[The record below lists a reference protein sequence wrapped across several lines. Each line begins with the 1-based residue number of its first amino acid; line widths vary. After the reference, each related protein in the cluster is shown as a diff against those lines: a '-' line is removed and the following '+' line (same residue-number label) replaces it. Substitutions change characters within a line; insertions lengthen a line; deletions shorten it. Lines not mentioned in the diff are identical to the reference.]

1 MVSTAKEEGLPVY
14 NVPLVMNVQPSTTVT
29 LWCVL
34 LGITLRPEPRNAP
47 NVLLV
52 KNVPLLQLLDQHV
65 PLVTTAWVDRNLVH
79 SAQQDTPVP
88 KWTKNQSYVLL
99 GNTVLLELLLVPTVM
114 LGFSVQQEV
123 LKRTHHLPSVLWDTI
138 ALLGQLLKHLVIW
151 EPMVAQKVL
160 LSQQPVLIVLK
171 DFTVQLEQLEFQ
183 PTAFFVQEGISV
195 QLKLVITRP
204 THVPM
209 ESSLIIWE
217 LLLLLNVLTVQQEDT
232 AHQALM
238 TQCMMAIF
246 ALEDLI
252 ARKALELLLL
262 TAQQAH
268 IQRKKEQ

>member
-1 MVSTAKEEGLPVY
+1 MSQV
-14 NVPLVMNVQPSTTVT
+14 TTV
-29 LWCVL
+29 L
-34 LGITLRPEPRNAP
+34 
-47 NVLLV
+47 
-52 KNVPLLQLLDQHV
+52 
-65 PLVTTAWVDRNLVH
+65 VDRNLVH
-79 SAQQDTPVP
+79 SAQQDTHVP
-88 KWTKNQSYVLL
+88 KKTKNQSYVLL
-99 GNTVLLELLLVPTVM
+99 GNTVLQELLLVLTVM

-183 PTAFFVQEGISV
+183 LTAFFVQEGISV

-252 ARKALELLLL
+252 ALKALELLLL
-262 TAQQAH
+262 TARQAR
-268 IQRKKEQ
+268 IQKKKEL